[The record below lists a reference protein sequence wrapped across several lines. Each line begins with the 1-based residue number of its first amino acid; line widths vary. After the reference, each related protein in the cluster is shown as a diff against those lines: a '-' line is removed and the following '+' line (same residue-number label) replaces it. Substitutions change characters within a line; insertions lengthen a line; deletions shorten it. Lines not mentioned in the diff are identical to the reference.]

1 MKKRIGVLFCALLAM
16 VALTLSFALPASA
29 ADTDGAES
37 KEYIIQVYFYDAD
50 GNMIEKDPTYGTP
63 LPLRYNLTFAK
74 GAFEDADH
82 MQDYFQAA
90 RSEVRLVADVPTA
103 LSVPAKATTTLN
115 LNGFTLG
122 AADGTAPLTVAEGG
136 ALTIT
141 DTSEKKTGKIA
152 YTGSAAVSAIENH
165 GRLTIETAN
174 VSTASS
180 TAALISNSGETARI
194 AVKGGNFDTNGAGNF
209 ANDAGARIAVSGGIF
224 TEKVLGEYCAAG
236 YEPQTLVEGSQ
247 YSVTLSAYDKRFG
260 ETLTVVG
267 QAAVTK
273 GGTQYYPIDVVCGID
288 ALNYTAVGVEYRV
301 IRTGAFPLDTKD
313 NKKESRTV
321 YKMLYL
327 TIGGEQSTCAP
338 AALGASYLYTARL
351 LLDTAAYTEAN
362 TVIRITPYAI
372 GTDGTEY
379 RGRTIELDG
388 DVCADNG
395 TTLFA
400 KGE

>member
-29 ADTDGAES
+29 ADDTFVIG
-37 KEYIIQVYFYDAD
+37 VYYYDAD
-50 GNMIEKDPTYGTP
+50 GNPIKTNQYLGELPEYFGGSLTLAQQVIDDIHTHAP
-63 LPLRYNLTFAK
+63 LFN
-74 GAFEDADH
+74 
-82 MQDYFQAA
+82 AA
-90 RSEVRLVADVPTA
+90 RTEIRLFADVPTA
-103 LSVPAKATTTLN
+103 LTIPANTTTTLN
-115 LNGFTLG
+115 LNGFTLS

-141 DTSEKKTGKIA
+141 DTSENKTGKIV

-209 ANDAGARIAVSGGIF
+209 ANGAGARIAVSGGIF
-224 TEKVLGEYCAAG
+224 TEEVLGEYCAAG
-236 YEPQTLVEGSQ
+236 YKPQTLAEGNR
-247 YSVTLSAYDKRFG
+247 YSATPSAYDDRFG

-267 QAAVTK
+267 QAAVTE

-288 ALNYTAVGVEYRV
+288 ALNYTAVGIEYRV
-301 IRTGAFPLDTKD
+301 IRTGASPLDTKD

-321 YKMLYL
+321 YKMLHL
-327 TIGGEQSTCAP
+327 TIGGKESDCKP
-338 AALGASYLYTARL
+338 ADLNTSYLYTARL
-351 LLDTAAYTEAN
+351 LLDAAAYTEEN

-372 GTDGTEY
+372 GMDGTEY

>member
-29 ADTDGAES
+29 ADAQAEPQADTQ
-37 KEYIIQVYFYDAD
+37 YVIAAYFYDAS
-50 GNMIEKDPTYGTP
+50 GKMIEEAYGIP
-63 LPLRYNLTFAK
+63 LPIQHELAYAQDILDELSTHAD
-74 GAFEDADH
+74 AFG
-82 MQDYFQAA
+82 AA
-90 RSEVRLVADVPTA
+90 RTEIRLFADVPTA
-103 LSVPAKATTTLN
+103 LTIPANTTTTLN
-115 LNGFTLG
+115 LNGFTLS
-122 AADGTAPLTVAEGG
+122 AADGTAPLTVAEGS

-194 AVKGGNFDTNGAGNF
+194 AVKGGDFDTNGAGNF
-209 ANDAGARIAVSGGIF
+209 ANSAGARIAVSGGIF
-224 TEKVLGEYCAAG
+224 TEEVLGKYCAAG
-236 YEPQTLVEGSQ
+236 YEPQTLAEGSR
-247 YSVTLSAYDKRFG
+247 YSATPSAYDDRFG

-267 QAAVTK
+267 QAAVTE

-288 ALNYTAVGVEYRV
+288 ALNYTAVGIEYRV
-301 IRTGAFPLDTKD
+301 IRTGASPLDTKD

-321 YKMLYL
+321 YKMLHL
-327 TIGGEQSTCAP
+327 TIGGKESDCKP
-338 AALGASYLYTARL
+338 ADLNTSYLYTARL
-351 LLDTAAYTEAN
+351 LLDAAAYTEEN

-372 GTDGTEY
+372 GMDGTEY

>member
-29 ADTDGAES
+29 ADAQAEPQADTQ
-37 KEYIIQVYFYDAD
+37 YVIAAYFYDAS
-50 GNMIEKDPTYGTP
+50 GKMIEEAYGIP
-63 LPLRYNLTFAK
+63 LPIQHELAYAQDILDELSTHAD
-74 GAFEDADH
+74 AFG
-82 MQDYFQAA
+82 AA
-90 RSEVRLVADVPTA
+90 RTEVRLLADVPTA
-103 LSVPAKATTTLN
+103 LTIPTKVTTTLN

-141 DTSEKKTGKIA
+141 DTSEKKIGKIA

-194 AVKGGNFDTNGAGNF
+194 AVKGGDFDTNGAGNF
-209 ANDAGARIAVSGGIF
+209 ANSAGARIAVSGGIF
-224 TEKVLGEYCAAG
+224 TEEVLGKYCAAG
-236 YEPQTLVEGSQ
+236 YEPQTLAEGSR
-247 YSVTLSAYDKRFG
+247 YSATPSAYDDRFG

-267 QAAVTK
+267 QTAVTE
-273 GGTQYYPIDVVCGID
+273 GGAAYYPIDVVCGID
-288 ALNYTAVGVEYRV
+288 TLNYKAVGIEYSV
-301 IRTGAFPLDTKD
+301 IRTGASPLDTTDKS
-313 NKKESRTV
+313 EVRTV
-321 YKMLYL
+321 YTTLHL
-327 TIGGEQSTCAP
+327 TIDGRQSTCKP
-338 AALGASYLYTARL
+338 ADLGASYLYTARL
-351 LLDTAAYTEAN
+351 LFDTAAYTEEN

>member
-29 ADTDGAES
+29 ADAQAEPQADTQ
-37 KEYIIQVYFYDAD
+37 YVIAAYFYDAS
-50 GNMIEKDPTYGTP
+50 GKMIEEAYGIP
-63 LPLRYNLTFAK
+63 LPIQHELAYAQDILDELSTHAD
-74 GAFEDADH
+74 AFG
-82 MQDYFQAA
+82 AA
-90 RSEVRLVADVPTA
+90 RTEVRLLADVPTA
-103 LSVPAKATTTLN
+103 LTIPTEVTTTLN

-209 ANDAGARIAVSGGIF
+209 ANGAGARIAVSGGIF
-224 TEKVLGEYCAAG
+224 TEEVLGEYCAAG
-236 YEPQTLVEGSQ
+236 YKPQTLAEGNR
-247 YSVTLSAYDKRFG
+247 YSATPSAYDDRFG

-267 QAAVTK
+267 QAAVTE

-288 ALNYTAVGVEYRV
+288 ALNYTAVGIEYRV
-301 IRTGAFPLDTKD
+301 IRTGASPLDTKD

-321 YKMLYL
+321 YKMLHL
-327 TIGGEQSTCAP
+327 TIGGKESDCKP
-338 AALGASYLYTARL
+338 ADLNTSYLYTARL
-351 LLDTAAYTEAN
+351 LLDAAAYTEEN

-372 GTDGTEY
+372 GMDGTEY